1 MWTRESAMVSSS
13 ASSEAA
19 ARALSP
25 PRRRN
30 SAFLRA
36 MRRNPLGIVGL
47 VIIIFV
53 ALVALC
59 APLIAPYGPTEQVA
73 PRLEVPGTA
82 YLLGTDEFGRDI
94 LSRVIYGSRISLYV
108 GFVAVGLALVA
119 GGTFGMV
126 AGYFGGRIDTL
137 LMRVVD
143 ILFAI
148 PSLVL
153 AIVIAGLLGPSLTNA
168 MIAIG
173 IVYAPIYARLVRGE
187 VLAVRNHLYIESA
200 RATGVSDLGLIG
212 RHILPNITAPL
223 IVQTTLMLSTAILAE
238 AALSFLGLGT
248 QPPEPSWGTMLGS
261 GRRYMELTLW
271 VAIAPGIA
279 IAITVLGFN
288 LLGDGLRDA
297 LDPRLR
303 GSE

>member
-1 MWTRESAMVSSS
+1 MVSPS
-13 ASSEAA
+13 ATSEAA
-19 ARALSP
+19 ALAIAP
-25 PRRRN
+25 PRRR
-30 SAFLRA
+30 SAGFLHSL
-36 MRRNPLGIVGL
+36 RRNPLGIAGL
-47 VIIIFV
+47 SIIVLV
-53 ALVALC
+53 ALVAIF
-59 APLIAPYGPTEQVA
+59 APLISPYGPTEQVA
-73 PRLEVPGTA
+73 RRLLEPSPE
-82 YLLGTDEFGRDI
+82 YILGTDEFGRDI

-108 GFVAVGLALVA
+108 GLVSVSLALIV
-119 GGTFGMV
+119 GGTLGMA
-126 AGYFGGRIDTL
+126 AGYFGGTTDTL
-137 LMRVVD
+137 LMRLVD
-143 ILFAI
+143 IIFAI

-187 VLAVRNHLYIESA
+187 VLAVRNQLYVESA
-200 RATGVSDLGLIG
+200 RATGVGHLGMIA

-223 IVQTTLMLSTAILAE
+223 IIQTTLMLSTAILAE

-261 GRRYMELTLW
+261 GRRYMELTPW
-271 VAIAPGIA
+271 VAVAPGIA
-279 IAITVLGFN
+279 IVITVLGFN

>member
-1 MWTRESAMVSSS
+1 MVSSS
-13 ASSEAA
+13 AASEAA
-19 ARALSP
+19 TQAMAR
-25 PRRRN
+25 PRRRS

-36 MRRNPLGIVGL
+36 MRRNPLGVTGL
-47 VIIIFV
+47 VIIAIV
-53 ALVALC
+53 ALVAIT
-59 APLIAPYGPTEQVA
+59 APLISPYGPTDQVA
-73 PRLEVPGTA
+73 RRLEVPGPEH
-82 YLLGTDEFGRDI
+82 LLGTDEFGRDI

-108 GFVAVGLALVA
+108 GLVSVSLALVV
-119 GGTFGMV
+119 GGAVGMV
-126 AGYFGGRIDTL
+126 AGYFGGRTDNL
-137 LMRVVD
+137 LMRLVD

-200 RATGVSDLGLIG
+200 RAIGVGDLGLIM

-223 IVQTTLMLSTAILAE
+223 IVQTTLLLSTAILAE
-238 AALSFLGLGT
+238 ASLSFLGLGT

-261 GRRYMELTLW
+261 GRRYMELTPW

-279 IAITVLGFN
+279 IVITVLGFN